1 MTEVC
6 LVIPGQPVPQ
16 GRPRFARRGNF
27 VSTYD
32 PPESKKYKKHVQYHA
47 KKAAPEKLLEGAL
60 VVEVWVYKKSLKSF
74 SNQKRVDAEAGILR
88 PTTKPDADNYAKGI
102 LDALKEIIWKDDGQ
116 VVDLI
121 ARKYYSEKP
130 RVEIR
135 VKELNAI
142 QEKLF

>member
-1 MTEVC
+1 MSEIKIM
-6 LVIPGQPVPQ
+6 IPGQPAPQ

-47 KKAAPEKLLEGAL
+47 KKFAPEKLFEGAL
-60 VVEVWVYKKSLKSF
+60 EVEVLVYKKSLKSF
-74 SNQKRVDAEAGILR
+74 SSKKRIDAESGILR
-88 PTTKPDADNYAKGI
+88 PTTKPDADNYAKGV

-130 RVEIR
+130 RVEVR
-135 VKELNAI
+135 VKEITSI